1 MKRYIKCATSF
12 QIPAPFN
19 QYYEIVSDKWL
30 ERNTGYDVEEFGY
43 PCEDAPGYDIKHLAW
58 AYAKDMYQNE
68 LLDNGMEAV
77 ELVQEGEEEP
87 FLATLVHDRVIP
99 VSTVD
104 MPKAWE

>member
-1 MKRYIKCATSF
+1 MKRYIKCAKSF
-12 QIPAPFN
+12 QIPAPFS

-30 ERNTGYDVEEFGY
+30 ERNTDYDVGEFGY

-58 AYAKDMYQNE
+58 AYAKDIYLNE

-87 FLATLVHDRVIP
+87 FLATLVNDQVIP